1 MRNAIKQAPALKP
14 ARSVVESLADAM
26 FLPMHGAQIASTNI
40 TGITT
45 GYPTII
51 KFGATI
57 LPLTGQT
64 MKIASCTPATY
75 NGYHTVLW
83 AAGGDVAIDLDS
95 SALGAWTSGG
105 AATFTHLRDLTGNN
119 GPFDVSGTTTGI
131 WAAPTAGLTP
141 NAAGGNW
148 VAPFTSSDLLELTGF
163 SDKLLIAFDFT
174 LGAATTGT
182 ELIFGINNNA
192 QTGATSKHG
201 TLNVGFSGAS
211 QNPGLTFRPQ
221 TAADGGGTNTS
232 VQLGAMAATTAHL
245 AWIVD
250 FSGAAPV
257 IRGYKNG
264 TAIASATATMAN
276 ATGNPS
282 LANLGAG
289 ILCGVD
295 STGAATGKLGSAGSG
310 AVIQN
315 LVFQKS
321 DESIATLVNRIRN
334 LSALKEYRA

>member
-57 LPLTGQT
+57 LPMAGQT

-83 AAGGDVAIDLDS
+83 AAGGGVAIDLDS
-95 SALGAWTSGG
+95 SALGAWSTGG
-105 AATFTHLRDLTGNN
+105 FSTFIHLRDLTGNN
-119 GPFDVSGTTTGI
+119 GPFDVAGTTTGI
-131 WAAPTAGLTP
+131 WAAPTSGLT
-141 NAAGGNW
+141 AHASGSW
-148 VAPFTSSDLLELTGF
+148 VAPFTSNDLLELTGYTG
-163 SDKLLIAFDFT
+163 KLLIAFDFT
-174 LGAATTGT
+174 LGAITTGN
-182 ELIFGINNNA
+182 EFILGINKID
-192 QTGATSKHG
+192 QTGTNSKYG
-201 TLNVGFSGAS
+201 TLTVGINGIG
-211 QNPGLTFRPQ
+211 QNPSLYYRPV
-221 TAADGGGTNTS
+221 TAADGGGTTS
-232 VQLGAMAATTAHL
+232 TVGVGAMAATTAHC
-245 AWIVD
+245 AFIAD

-257 IRGYKNG
+257 LRAYKNG
-264 TAIASATATMAN
+264 TAIGSVTATMTN
-276 ATGNPS
+276 ATGQPS

-295 STGAATGKLGSAGSG
+295 GTGAVSGKLGSAGSG

-315 LVFQKS
+315 LVIQKS

-334 LSALKEYRA
+334 LSKLKEYR

>member
-1 MRNAIKQAPALKP
+1 MPKSNVKLAPALTP
-14 ARSVVESLADAM
+14 ARSLIESLTDAM
-26 FLPMHGAQIASTNI
+26 FLPMHGAQIASTNV

-51 KFGATI
+51 KFGSTI
-57 LPLTGQT
+57 LPHTGQV
-64 MKIASCTPATY
+64 MKLASVTPTAY
-75 NGYHTVLW
+75 NGYHNVLW

-131 WAAPTAGLTP
+131 WAAPTSGLT
-141 NAAGGNW
+141 AHTSGSW
-148 VAPFTSSDLLELTGF
+148 IAPFTSNDLLELTGYTG
-163 SDKLLIAFDFT
+163 KLLIAFDFT
-174 LGAATTGT
+174 LGAATTGS
-182 ELIFGINNNA
+182 EFILGINTNA
-192 QTGATSKHG
+192 MTGTASRHG
-201 TLNVGFSGAS
+201 TLNIALSGAS

-221 TAADGGGTNTS
+221 TANDGEGTNTT
-232 VQLGAMAATTAHL
+232 VQTGAMAATTAHL

-257 IRGYKNG
+257 IRSYKNG
-264 TAIASATATMAN
+264 TAVAAVTANMTN

-295 STGAATGKLGSAGSG
+295 STGAATSKLGSAGSG

-315 LVFQKS
+315 LLIQKS
-321 DESIATLVNRIRN
+321 TDAISTLVNRIRK
-334 LSALKEYRA
+334 LSSLKEYRA

>member
-1 MRNAIKQAPALKP
+1 MRNAIKQAPALTP
-14 ARSVVESLADAM
+14 ARSVVESLTDAM

-51 KFGATI
+51 KYGSTI
-57 LPLTGQT
+57 LPMAGQT

-83 AAGGDVAIDLDS
+83 AAGGGVAIDLDS
-95 SALGAWTSGG
+95 SALGAWSSGG
-105 AATFTHLRDLTGNN
+105 AGTFVSLRDLTGNN

-141 NAAGGNW
+141 NPTGGNW
-148 VAPFTSSDLLELTGF
+148 VAPFTSNALLELTGYTG
-163 SDKLLIAFDFT
+163 KLLIAFDFT
-174 LGAATTGT
+174 LGAITTGT
-182 ELIFGINNNA
+182 ETVLGINLVGQSGTN
-192 QTGATSKHG
+192 TKHG
-201 TLNVGFSGAS
+201 GLFVGIYGAG
-211 QNPGLTFRPQ
+211 QNPGLVYRPA
-221 TAADGGGTNTS
+221 TAADGAGINTT
-232 VQLGAMAATTAHL
+232 VQTGAMSATTAHL

-264 TAIASATATMAN
+264 TAIASATADMTN
-276 ATGNPS
+276 ATGHPS

-295 STGAATGKLGSAGSG
+295 GTAAATGKLGSAGSG
-310 AVIQN
+310 AVVQN
-315 LVFQKS
+315 LLIQKS
-321 DESIATLVNRIRN
+321 TESIATLVNRIRK